1 MKLLVPLLLA
11 ATIAATASAEP
22 TLPPPDPPQQARQVP
37 LPPPPQHL
45 QPPAPQAQQPEQPK
59 RAGKPPEYFKA
70 RREALAA
77 RKQAQIDRMMQ
88 VRAARAAADQ
98 KAYEDWHERYLA
110 DTPVREQYYR
120 AQANAYLYDAAYYNY
135 WGPPVVYVP
144 VIPIY
149 YVPHDYIY
157 WPW

>member
-1 MKLLVPLLLA
+1 MKLLAPLLLA
-11 ATIAATASAEP
+11 ATITATAPAEL